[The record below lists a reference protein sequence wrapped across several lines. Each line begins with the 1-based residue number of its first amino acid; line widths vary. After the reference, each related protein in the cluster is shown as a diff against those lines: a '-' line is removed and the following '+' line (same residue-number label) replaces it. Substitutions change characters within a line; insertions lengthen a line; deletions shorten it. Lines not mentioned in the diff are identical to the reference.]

1 MRVWNFENTNYLP
14 ITLLCLNKYKH
25 KMKTIKLSLLG
36 IMVMLA
42 ASLRAQ
48 TTVYDNPG
56 GTYTI
61 NSNITYSGD
70 VEIKPLTTLII
81 TSGTQVIMPKDKKII
96 LSSGGARLIVYG
108 TITSNPSNIT
118 ADMWHGIVVNGNIN
132 DGLPAVSMVLAWATG
147 APYVTSHGVVIMDGA
162 SIVGAKTGVYANNKG
177 IIHVNNTSFDYCGIS
192 IRVAATSAILQKD
205 FNTICRIQNSN
216 FTART
221 NASVFGQVISDGV
234 YGIDIQN
241 TKFEMQGSVKSKSAI
256 GGIGAFRIKECNF
269 NNFYEAISLAVNPI
283 YQYYN
288 YYHANTF
295 TDNKFGLRLGG
306 LDRVS
311 IENNVFNSISHSSG
325 DVAVRLAGSTGFT
338 FKGNHF
344 EGYYNGNGYENETA
358 VILENSG
365 KLGNRINNNTFH
377 QNMRGITNVHNNRG
391 LQIKCNTFTAEP
403 SVVTQG
409 DIRVQS
415 SSSFNINTVGI
426 PNQGAIVINDNIG
439 YYLAGN
445 LFSYQCYL
453 NENNHGDISVDD
465 NVPSFKYRHHRYLSN
480 QRIKPNCYTDTLV
493 FPEESTIAYDNR
505 RENACAL
512 QYTNIGDIEER
523 IADKET
529 LIGVLLYE
537 MPEGYQQQVAYL
549 RQSIEADVYAIV
561 LLYLEDEN
569 EEGLITFL
577 NQNMTPQKRMIYVQ
591 QLINM
596 DSLAKAST
604 QVALLDADSLNPDIE
619 VFKDYYTRII
629 ELLDEEADFT
639 NLDQAD
645 IDFFEAIA
653 ATATPT
659 SAKAQGLLDMNSEQ
673 NMTGIA
679 RTFKS
684 HSDLNVYPNPAS
696 DRVQINELQ
705 TDCQYIIYDYAM
717 REVSKG
723 RTIEKTVETYHLQNG
738 IYFIKLFIGEKNYTM
753 RFIINH

>member
-1 MRVWNFENTNYLP
+1 MN
-14 ITLLCLNKYKH
+14 
-25 KMKTIKLSLLG
+25 TIKLTLLG
-36 IMVMLA
+36 IMVVLA

-70 VEIKPLTTLII
+70 VEIKPLTTVII

-96 LSSGGARLIVYG
+96 LSSGGARLIVNG

-118 ADMWHGIVVNGNIN
+118 GDMWHGIVVNGNIN

-177 IIHVNNTSFDYCGIS
+177 IIHVNNTSFDYCGVS
-192 IRVAATSAILQKD
+192 IRVGATNAILQKD
-205 FNTICRIQNSN
+205 YNTICRIQNSN

-221 NASVFGQVISDGV
+221 NATFGQIIGDNV
-234 YGIDIQN
+234 YGVNIYNSI
-241 TKFEMQGSVKSKSAI
+241 FEM
-256 GGIGAFRIKECNF
+256 IGATKQQYAITGLGGFRVSSCSFI
-269 NNFYEAISLAVNPI
+269 NFYDAIHFAASPFI
-283 YQYYN
+283 QYFN
-288 YYHANTF
+288 YF
-295 TDNKFGLRLGG
+295 
-306 LDRVS
+306 
-311 IENNVFNSISHSSG
+311 ENNQFINNRFGIRLTGYDRLSIVGNEFDNQAHSNG
-325 DVAVRLAGSTGFT
+325 DVGVRLTGSTGFT
-338 FKGNHF
+338 FNGNHF

-377 QNMRGITNVHNNRG
+377 QNMRGITSVHNNTG

-426 PNQGAIVINDNIG
+426 PDQGSIIPNDNIG

-465 NVPSFKYRHHRYLSN
+465 YVPAFEYRHHKFLSN
-480 QRIKPNCYTDTLV
+480 QRIKPNCYDDNIV
-493 FPEESTIAYDNR
+493 EPKESDHAN
-505 RENACAL
+505 ENQRDIACAL

-523 IADKET
+523 ITDKET
-529 LIGVLLYE
+529 LISALLYE
-537 MPEGYQQQVAYL
+537 TPEGYQQQVAYL
-549 RQSIEADVYAIV
+549 QQSIEADIYAIV
-561 LLYLEDEN
+561 MLYLVDEN
-569 EEGLITFL
+569 EEGLVTFL

-591 QLINM
+591 QLINT

-639 NLDQAD
+639 DLDQAD

-659 SAKAQGLLDMNSEQ
+659 AAKAQGILDMNSEQ
-673 NMTGIA
+673 NITGLA
-679 RTFKS
+679 NAVKS
-684 HSDLNVYPNPAS
+684 QSDLMVYPNPAS
-696 DRVQINELQ
+696 DRMQISGLQ

-723 RTIEKTVETYHLQNG
+723 RTINKTIETNHLQNG
-738 IYFIKLFIGEKNYTM
+738 LYFVTLIQQNDKTTI